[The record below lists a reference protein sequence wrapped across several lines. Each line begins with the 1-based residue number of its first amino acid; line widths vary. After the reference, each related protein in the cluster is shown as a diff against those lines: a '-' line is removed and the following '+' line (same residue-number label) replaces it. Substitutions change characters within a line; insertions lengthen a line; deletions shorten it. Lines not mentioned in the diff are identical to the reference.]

1 MFVDNLHTTLCI
13 AKKIMWIIY
22 TTLHTEDENDTSNV
36 GAGKPSFEGEGNK
49 NFVVPHQFSGLP
61 RELTNEIP
69 ERDAIP
75 PRQPYHYTLRPGYK
89 KPRPVLGSTP
99 DLMIYAKNRYSSE
112 TPEGVGDPGKEVAG
126 SAKPE
131 SHGSVT
137 AESSKQ
143 GKPLKGNSSRL
154 KAEPYKYDDHT
165 GSAGLRGSYNSELR
179 GSDGREGSY
188 LPHVS
193 GSGRQSNVVPGEGG
207 GGDGEW
213 GGRRPYVE
221 SGRMPGENREKIRLR
236 LPLPAGKINIVIA
249 TVRLRVFN

>member
-1 MFVDNLHTTLCI
+1 MDNLHDFT
-13 AKKIMWIIY
+13 Y
-22 TTLHTEDENDTSNV
+22 TEDENDTSKV
-36 GAGKPSFEGEGNK
+36 GAGEPSFEGEGNN
-49 NFVVPHQFSGLP
+49 NFAVPHQFSGLP

-112 TPEGVGDPGKEVAG
+112 TPEGVGDPGKDVAG
-126 SAKPE
+126 SVKLE
-131 SHGSVT
+131 SHGSAT
-137 AESSKQ
+137 AESSKE
-143 GKPLKGNSSRL
+143 GKPLKGNSSGL

-165 GSAGLRGSYNSELR
+165 GSAGLRGGYNSELR
-179 GSDGREGSY
+179 GGDGREGSY
-188 LPHVS
+188 RPY
-193 GSGRQSNVVPGEGG
+193 GSGRQSNAVPGEGG
-207 GGDGEW
+207 GGDGGDGEW
-213 GGRRPYVE
+213 GGRRHYDKG
-221 SGRMPGENREKIRLR
+221 SRMPGENREKTGLR